1 MDEVLGVIVSYN
13 PDIEILRKCVCSV
26 VDQVSELLVIDNYSD
41 NFSDIAALLEE
52 IDMENVRLEHFP
64 SNKGLS
70 YAYNH
75 AFEIAKDMGME
86 AVLTLDQDTIC
97 TSTLVGSL
105 FACLEEDSVAI
116 ACPVYVDRNVH
127 RKAVEDV
134 EIKEVSSCIN
144 SGALIKV
151 KAWELIGGYDEAL
164 FIDFNDYDFCL
175 RITDKGYKIKQVTGE
190 IISHEIGQ
198 ITMHRLL
205 WMNLKVWH
213 HSATRK
219 YYQSRN
225 RFYLD
230 AKYGG
235 RKTELGN
242 PVRRM
247 LYALIKVWLW
257 ENDKRKKTAA
267 IFRGAR
273 DGYRLGK
280 RIYG

>member
-1 MDEVLGVIVSYN
+1 MDKVLGVIVSYN

-26 VDQVSELLVIDNYSD
+26 VDQVSELLVIDNHSD

-52 IDMENVRLEHFP
+52 IDRGNIRLVHFP

-75 AFEIAKDMGME
+75 AFGIAKDMGLQ

-97 TSTLVGSL
+97 TPTLVESL
-105 FACLEEDSVAI
+105 LACLEEDNVAI
-116 ACPVYVDRNVH
+116 ACPVYVDRNVP
-127 RKAVEDV
+127 RKSIADV
-134 EIKEVSSCIN
+134 KIKEVSSCIN

-151 KAWELIGGYDEAL
+151 KAWELIGGYDEVL
-164 FIDFNDYDFCL
+164 FIDFNDSDFCL
-175 RITDKGYKIKQVTGE
+175 RITDKGYKIKQVTSE
-190 IISHEIGQ
+190 IISHAIGQ
-198 ITMHRLL
+198 ITMYRLFGK
-205 WMNLKVWH
+205 NVKVWN
-213 HSATRK
+213 HSAVRK

-225 RFYLD
+225 RVYLNF
-230 AKYGG
+230 KYGG

-242 PVRRM
+242 PVRRII
-247 LYALIKVWLW
+247 YALVKVWFW
-257 ENDKRKKTAA
+257 EKDKRNKTAA

-280 RIYG
+280 RL